1 MPVLPGNPSDREHKR
16 SDARDKAVHDAL
28 MRKKLIRKHNDSLSI
43 IMQEP
48 KTPKEQGPSK
58 SNTATKREKFV
69 ETSNPSGKDEAVRND
84 LMRKNMVRAHN
95 DSVALM
101 MVEPT
106 KK

>member
-1 MPVLPGNPSDREHKR
+1 VKDGPEPIPQRETQPEQILILPLPFF
-16 SDARDKAVHDAL
+16 
-28 MRKKLIRKHNDSLSI
+28 IP
-43 IMQEP
+43 EP